1 MNRILSAII
10 PYINTASRL
19 FVPDEDDA
27 STIALDYAI
36 SQRMLTQINGSGK
49 EYEDKLKVLN
59 DLFTKNNLFKSETVL
74 TGILERGKDLKY
86 FKFFA

>member
-1 MNRILSAII
+1 
-10 PYINTASRL
+10 
-19 FVPDEDDA
+19 
-27 STIALDYAI
+27 
-36 SQRMLTQINGSGK
+36 MLTQINGSGK